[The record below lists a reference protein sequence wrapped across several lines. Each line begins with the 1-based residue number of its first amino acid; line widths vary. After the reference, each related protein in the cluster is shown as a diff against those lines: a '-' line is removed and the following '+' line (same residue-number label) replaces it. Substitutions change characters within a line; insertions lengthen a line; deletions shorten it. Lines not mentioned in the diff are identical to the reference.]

1 MWNKPNQYF
10 TFMHNALP
18 LVLSERSVNWVN
30 VIVAHLEVFSIFLQ
44 YIPCILSFSPT
55 LAQGFTPLHYAS
67 FQIHFT
73 TEILVN
79 FH

>member
-1 MWNKPNQYF
+1 
-10 TFMHNALP
+10 MHNALP
-18 LVLSERSVNWVN
+18 LVLSERSVNSVN
-30 VIVAHLEVFSIFLQ
+30 VIVAHLDFLSIFLQ
-44 YIPCILSFSPT
+44 KIPCVLSFSPT

-73 TEILVN
+73 PAILLN